1 MEDNMFVGMQ
11 CQLQP
16 VSSFSQCAPGA
27 LLDVCQ
33 EWITILKL
41 YLYKLTHGS

>member
-1 MEDNMFVGMQ
+1 MFVGMQ

-33 EWITILKL
+33 E
-41 YLYKLTHGS
+41 